1 MTLTPVPD
9 IGASGKFTLKAPFD
23 SLISNTTVL
32 TVQSIRSIADL
43 VANDQDVYESFYKPR
58 GLTKEDFLADEAEGV
73 QIVGLQAG
81 TGTWL
86 YVPSTYFLSFP
97 SIDGVMYTVV
107 GMVIDLGALP
117 NTLDLETLKLNAKDL
132 VLKNLGVDADVE
144 FVSLSQSA
152 LVSHDDHDRI
162 EAARLAKVEVK
173 VPLSVLVAQQQVII
187 NTQREKLATLE
198 AHIRSISPP

>member
-1 MTLTPVPD
+1 
-9 IGASGKFTLKAPFD
+9 
-23 SLISNTTVL
+23 
-32 TVQSIRSIADL
+32 
-43 VANDQDVYESFYKPR
+43 
-58 GLTKEDFLADEAEGV
+58 
-73 QIVGLQAG
+73 
-81 TGTWL
+81 
-86 YVPSTYFLSFP
+86 
-97 SIDGVMYTVV
+97 MYTVV